1 MRLDRINVNEAFR
14 YMGYGSTAPE
24 DRVLSIAEECE
35 RLLLEVIDAR
45 YVYRCFR
52 IEEIRTFDTP
62 DRKAGVILE
71 GCDLALMGNSIS
83 EHLKDC
89 QGVVLFAATLSEG
102 VDRLIRR
109 LELTGMASA
118 VIVDSMAS
126 AAIEQVCD
134 IAEQEI
140 LEKLS
145 GKHATWRFS
154 PGYGDFP
161 LESQRKFLEVLSAP
175 KRIGVNIT
183 QGGLMTPCK
192 SVTAV
197 MGISDREVDRKRRGC
212 SVCSMRES
220 CAFRRK
226 GEHCG
231 V

>member
-1 MRLDRINVNEAFR
+1 MKLDRINVKEAFR
-14 YMGYGSTAPE
+14 YIGYGSSTP
-24 DRVLSIAEECE
+24 DDNVLSIAEECE
-35 RLLLEVIDAR
+35 RLLLEVIDAK
-45 YVYRCFR
+45 YVYRYFR
-52 IEEIRTFDTP
+52 IEEICTSDTT
-62 DRKAGVILE
+62 DRKAGIILD

-83 EHLKDC
+83 EHLKGC
-89 QGVVLFAATLSEG
+89 EGAVLFAVTLSEG

-109 LELTGMASA
+109 LELSSMASA

-145 GKHATWRFS
+145 GRYATWRFS

-161 LESQRKFLEVLSAP
+161 IESQKKFLEVLSAS

>member
-14 YMGYGSTAPE
+14 YMGYGSSTPD
-24 DRVLSIAEECE
+24 DRVLSLAADCE
-35 RLLLEVIDAR
+35 KLLLEAIDAK
-45 YVYRCFR
+45 YVYRYFR
-52 IEEIRTFDTP
+52 REDFFMADTEERT
-62 DRKAGVILE
+62 AGVSLE
-71 GCDLALMGNSIS
+71 DCELSLMGNSIS
-83 EHLKDC
+83 EHLKECD
-89 QGVVLFAATLSEG
+89 GVVLLAATLSEG

-109 LELTGMASA
+109 LELNRMTSA
-118 VIVDSMAS
+118 LIVDSMAS

-134 IAEQEI
+134 MAEQEI
-140 LEKLS
+140 LKNFS
-145 GKHATWRFS
+145 GKYATWRFS

-161 LESQRKFLEVLSAP
+161 LETQKKFLEVLAAS

-197 MGISDREVDRKRRGC
+197 MGISGREVERKRRGC

>member
-1 MRLDRINVNEAFR
+1 MRIDRINVKEAFR
-14 YMGYGSTAPE
+14 YMGYGSSLPDE
-24 DRVLSIAEECE
+24 GMLSLAAECE
-35 RLLLEVIDAR
+35 RQLLEAIDAKYVFR
-45 YVYRCFR
+45 YFE
-52 IEEIRTFDTP
+52 IENVIMNAAANEKSR
-62 DRKAGVILE
+62 VILK
-71 GCDLALMGNSIS
+71 GCDLSLMGEAII
-83 EHLKDC
+83 EHLTDC
-89 QGVVLFAATLSEG
+89 DGVVLFAATLSEG

-109 LELTGMASA
+109 LELNSMTAA
-118 VIVDSMAS
+118 LIVDSMAS

-134 IAEQEI
+134 MAEKEI
-140 LEKLS
+140 LEHFS
-145 GKHATWRFS
+145 GKYTTWRFS

-161 LESQRKFLEVLSAP
+161 LESQAKFLEVLAAS

-183 QGGLMTPCK
+183 GGGLMTPCK

-197 MGISDREVDRKRRGC
+197 LGIAGKEIERKRRGC

>member
-14 YMGYGSTAPE
+14 YMGYGHNTPD
-24 DRVLSIAEECE
+24 DRVLSIASECE
-35 RLLLEVIDAR
+35 KRLLEVIDAK
-45 YVYRCFR
+45 YVYRYFE
-52 IEEIRTFDTP
+52 IESLYTSDTP
-62 DRKAGVILE
+62 DRKAEVILKA
-71 GCDLALMGNSIS
+71 CDLTLTGNSIY
-83 EHLKDC
+83 EHL
-89 QGVVLFAATLSEG
+89 QGCGGVILFAATLSEG

-109 LELTGMASA
+109 LELNQMTSA
-118 VIVDSMAS
+118 LITDSMAS

-134 IAEQEI
+134 IVEQEVLDKI
-140 LEKLS
+140 S
-145 GKHATWRFS
+145 GKYATWRFS

-161 LESQRKFLEVLSAP
+161 LETQKKFLEVLAAP
-175 KRIGVNIT
+175 KRIGLNIT

-197 MGISDREVDRKRRGC
+197 MGISDREVERKRRGC
-212 SVCSMRES
+212 SICRMRES